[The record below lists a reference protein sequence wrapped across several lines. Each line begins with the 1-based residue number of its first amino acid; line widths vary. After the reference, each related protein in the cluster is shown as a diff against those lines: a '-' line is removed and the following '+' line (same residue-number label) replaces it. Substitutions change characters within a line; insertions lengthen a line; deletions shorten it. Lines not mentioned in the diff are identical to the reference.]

1 MNIKKYIGTKQ
12 FYKTTIA
19 IILPIV
25 AQQLITTS
33 VNLVDNVMIGKLGS
47 DALTA
52 VTVSNKIYFLYA
64 SVLFGFC
71 G

>member
-1 MNIKKYIGTKQ
+1 MNLKRYIGDKQ

-25 AQQLITTS
+25 AQQLVTTS
-33 VNLVDNVMIGKLGS
+33 VNLIDNVMIGKLGS

-52 VTVSNKIYFLYA
+52 VTVANL
-64 SVLFGFC
+64 
-71 G
+71 